1 MLVMAETCDRTGG
14 ERTGR
19 GKGLMRRSA
28 GRRNMKPGKKTLT
41 PSANAST
48 PLQRGEGPGV
58 RSSRDIIELA
68 RKLRKKQT
76 PTEQILWECLRGR
89 RLAGLKFRRQHPI
102 DKFIADF
109 YCHEARLVVEVDGAV
124 HREKN
129 QIERDALRT
138 EVLSRLGLSVVRV
151 TNTEVETALRK
162 VLTRIVHEAQ
172 AGK

>member
-1 MLVMAETCDRTGG
+1 M
-14 ERTGR
+14 
-19 GKGLMRRSA
+19 
-28 GRRNMKPGKKTLT
+28 GKKTFT
-41 PSANAST
+41 PPGNT
-48 PLQRGEGPGV
+48 PVLRKERGRGEV
-58 RSSRDIIELA
+58 VALA
-68 RKLRKKQT
+68 RQLRKKQT
-76 PTEQILWECLRGR
+76 PAEQVLWKCLRGR

-151 TNTEVETALRK
+151 TNTEVETELEK
-162 VLTRIVHEAQ
+162 VLTKIAEAAR
-172 AGK
+172 AGMAK